1 MKTFLLIFLLF
12 AYANIFAQVDTS
24 FVYNTSTSYGT
35 LDLRIA
41 KSTTRYYYLME
52 NKTFSFRESA
62 PGVKTDTY
70 KDMTSW
76 NSTPYTQGNLRE
88 KNGSADNFVMNY
100 RLLFPVTYR
109 ETYSPGYPIIVFMHG
124 AGERG
129 NCWDTK
135 CYHGTPSWNPVTN
148 SPAAPTSPDSLL
160 LNNDNNLTQGGGP
173 HMDARNLAGSRLPND
188 PSMPTRGFPGFILFP
203 QNLNGWSANTV
214 QDAIRIVRL
223 VAKKYNIDENRI
235 YIEGLSDGAAGVY
248 EAIKRAPWLFA
259 AALPMSP
266 ISDGGITTQNQ
277 AANVAHIPLW
287 IFQGAKD
294 TSPTPSKT
302 EGYIKKFREAGTEV
316 RYTLY
321 PNLAHGT
328 WNTAFKE
335 PDFFLWLLGKNKS
348 TLHTFSG
355 SAAICLTNGTGV
367 KMEMAQGFL
376 KYEWRKDGVTI
387 PGATTASYTATTVG
401 LYSAR
406 FSRILNPTEA
416 QWNSWSPNVSV
427 TQQNPAQAVINQTGT
442 VILKDLN
449 NGANAKLNAVGNYAH
464 YYWYKDGAL
473 IDLSGT
479 VDDTVKY
486 PLFKPGPCTTTCTGS
501 GAYTLITAGYD
512 NCPSPVS
519 AAKYVIFNNL
529 APINITAP
537 TTFTGS
543 ILSPT
548 SIQLNWV
555 DNATNENGYEIWSRR
570 KIGTSYTAWTMRTLT
585 IANATTFT
593 DNGLEPSSIY
603 NYKIRGVN
611 NTGRSDYTPLAS
623 NQYLVLTTTA
633 DTVVPTAPANL
644 VATNTGI
651 KTVTLTWQPATDN
664 TGIRRYQIYYGS
676 QVSTTTSNQTT
687 IKLTGL
693 DLNTTYTFTV
703 KAEDLGGNLSSASN
717 SASASTFVTGLYY
730 EHSTGA
736 WGSLDLIDW
745 SNAEFSGTVPN
756 FTLTPRTQED
766 YFNFKFEGYLYIT
779 TGGLYQFRTISD
791 DGSRVELDS
800 VVVVDN
806 NGVHESKTVT
816 GAIQTLTAGPKAI
829 VVRYFEFTAS
839 QTLTVKYKGPDT
851 GNLWVTIPNSVLQS
865 GTTPMPSAVTS
876 NVTTEAAVISVYPN
890 PSNTHSINLKINTPE
905 ESQGYITLVDLA
917 GKPVYEGRFEAA
929 QLREGIR
936 IQMREDLKEGMYI
949 IHLHQNN
956 ISQQRR
962 ISIRN

>member
-1 MKTFLLIFLLF
+1 M
-12 AYANIFAQVDTS
+12 
-24 FVYNTSTSYGT
+24 SYGT
-35 LDLRIA
+35 LDLRVA
-41 KSTTRYYYLME
+41 KSATRYYYLLE
-52 NKTFSFRESA
+52 NKTFSFRESS
-62 PGVKTDTY
+62 PGVKTDAF

-109 ETYSPGYPIIVFMHG
+109 ETYSPGYPIIVFLHG

-129 NCWDTK
+129 NCWYTK
-135 CYHGTPSWNPVTN
+135 CYHGTPSWNPLTN
-148 SPAAPTSPDSLL
+148 SPPAPTSPDSLL

-203 QNLNGWSANTV
+203 QNLNGWSVNSV

-235 YIEGLSDGAAGVY
+235 YIEGLSDGAAGTY
-248 EAIKRAPWLFA
+248 EALKRAPWLFA
-259 AALPMSP
+259 TAITMSP
-266 ISDGGITTQNQ
+266 ITDGGITTQNQ

-287 IFQGAKD
+287 VFQGALD
-294 TSPTPSKT
+294 TGPTESKT
-302 EGYIKKFREAGTEV
+302 EAYIKKFREAGTEV

-321 PNLAHGT
+321 PNLGHGT

-335 PDFFLWLLGKNKS
+335 PDFFLWMLGKNKS

-355 SAAICLTNGTGV
+355 SAAICLTNGKGV
-367 KMEMAQGFL
+367 TMEMAQGYF
-376 KYEWRKDGVTI
+376 KYEWRKNGVTI
-387 PGATTASYTATTVG
+387 AGATSASYTATTVG
-401 LYSAR
+401 TYSAR
-406 FSRILNPTEA
+406 FSRVPNPTEA
-416 QWNSWSPNVSV
+416 QWNSWSPNVNV

-449 NGANAKLNAVGNYAH
+449 NNANAMLNAVGEHAH
-464 YYWYKDGAL
+464 YYWYKDGTL
-473 IDLSGT
+473 IDQPGT
-479 VDDTVKY
+479 ADDTVQY
-486 PLFKPGPCTTTCTGS
+486 PLFKPGTCTTTTCSGS

-519 AAKYVIFNNL
+519 APKYVIFNNL

-537 TTFTGS
+537 TTFTGTV
-543 ILSPT
+543 LSPT
-548 SIQLNWV
+548 SIRLNWA
-555 DNATNENGYEIWSRR
+555 DNASNENGYEIWSRR
-570 KIGTSYTAWTMRTLT
+570 KTGTTYTPWVMRTLT
-585 IANATTFT
+585 TANIKTFT
-593 DNGLEPSSIY
+593 DTGLEPSSIY

-623 NQYLVLTTTA
+623 NQYLVVTTTT

-644 VATNTGI
+644 VATNTAI
-651 KTVTLTWQPATDN
+651 KTITLTWQPATDN

-676 QVSTTTSNQTT
+676 HVSTTTSDETT

-693 DLNTTYTFTV
+693 DLNTNYAFTV

-717 SASASTFVTGLYY
+717 SAHAGTFVTGLYY
-730 EHSTGA
+730 EHSTGS
-736 WGSLDLIDW
+736 WGNLDLIDW
-745 SNAEFSGTVPN
+745 SIAEFSGKVPN
-756 FTLTPRTQED
+756 FTLAPRTQED

-779 TGGLYQFRTISD
+779 TGGSYQFRTISD
-791 DGSRVELDS
+791 DGSRVELDG

-816 GAIQTLTAGPKAI
+816 GAVQTLTSGPKTI

-851 GNLWVTIPNSVLQS
+851 GNSWIAIPDNALQS
-865 GTTPMPSAVTS
+865 GTTPIPSEQIVTNDVEVES
-876 NVTTEAAVISVYPN
+876 EVINVYPN
-890 PSNTHSINLKINTPE
+890 PTSTHAINLQINTSD
-905 ESQGYITLVDLA
+905 ESQGRITLVDLT
-917 GKPVYEGRFEAA
+917 GRPVYEGIFEAA
-929 QLREGIR
+929 QLREGVNIE
-936 IQMREDLKEGMYI
+936 MKENLKEGMYI
-949 IHLHQNN
+949 IRLHQNN

-962 ISIRN
+962 ISIRD